1 MERREC
7 ERENNATA
15 EEIVCCVCEFMLCDG
30 MIRRNSEF
38 RKSWTCVYDCTLL
51 VQQYMCLTLNGA
63 RFNDGAPKRNERF
76 RPIKDE
82 IEMARQSEKGV
93 FDPRSAFE

>member
-1 MERREC
+1 
-7 ERENNATA
+7 
-15 EEIVCCVCEFMLCDG
+15 
-30 MIRRNSEF
+30 
-38 RKSWTCVYDCTLL
+38 
-51 VQQYMCLTLNGA
+51 MCLTLNGA